1 VRTRRAGTLALIEIT
16 DNGPGMDEN
25 VRHRVFEPF
34 FTSKDVGVGTGL
46 GLSVSY
52 AIITNN
58 HQGSIEV
65 WSQPG
70 EGARFTIR
78 LPIRGRS

>member
-1 VRTRRAGTLALIEIT
+1 VRTRCSGAQAIIEIA
-16 DNGPGMDEN
+16 DNGPGMEEN
-25 VRHRVFEPF
+25 IRHRIFEPF
-34 FTSKDVGVGTGL
+34 FTTRDIGVGTGL

-58 HQGSIEV
+58 HQGSIEA

-78 LPIRGRS
+78 LPIKGRS